1 MDYLSLFHPVPNDVL
16 PEQFHR
22 EQLGSRVKAF
32 SQKDGFP
39 QHEEGNE
46 PHFAIIGANLYRFLP
61 PQNELIHIP
70 NAVRKHLYSLFTG
83 TFSHIRITDWGNI
96 RTSDDETENKQ
107 RLVDAISEAL
117 KQNIIPVIIGG
128 GQDLT
133 WANYLA
139 YKKNKR
145 YFNLLSFDAKPD
157 FDESA
162 EIINEHNFLTPIIFD
177 LDNYMFNYSIV
188 GYQNYLMSPSVVHTM
203 DKLFF
208 ELHRLGD
215 IRAIPNHAEPI
226 IRDAD
231 CVSLDMG
238 AIKASDAQA
247 VLHPEP
253 NGFYSEEI
261 CKMARYCGMTPKLSS
276 FGIYNLSPN
285 ELNQTTLRLAA
296 QILWHLFDGFYSKL
310 EESIDFTSNEFII
323 YDVATQD
330 AEFEIRFYKN
340 RMTGRWW
347 MSLPLNEEKEIK
359 FGIREFIIPCTEQ
372 DYQETLRGEIPERWW
387 KAEKKLNF

>member
-145 YFNLLSFDAKPD
+145 YFNLLSFDPKPD

-162 EIINEHNFLTPIIFD
+162 EITNEHNFLTPIIFD

-188 GYQNYLMSPSVVHTM
+188 GYQNYLMSPSVIHTM

-215 IRAIPNHAEPI
+215 IRAKPDHAEPI

-231 CVSLDMG
+231 CVSVDMG
-238 AIKASDAQA
+238 AIKASDAPA
-247 VLHPEP
+247 VLQPEP

-276 FGIYNLSPN
+276 FGIYNISPN
-285 ELNQTTLRLAA
+285 ELSQTTLRLAA
-296 QILWHLFDGFYSKL
+296 QILWHLFDGFYSRM
-310 EESIDFTSNEFII
+310 EESTDFASSEFII
-323 YDVATQD
+323 YDVATQNE
-330 AEFEIRFYKN
+330 EFEIRFYKN
-340 RMTGRWW
+340 KMTGRWW

-359 FGIREFIIPCTEQ
+359 FSIREFIIPCTEH